1 MALTTKMVPRP
12 SLDNLIPP
20 NLNYDYFAAADLC
33 PFESKAYEFSL
44 VNAWW
49 MAEVSLLAYADED
62 FSQVRYRKLGLT
74 LEFIKGP
81 KTGTECFV
89 ISGDQ
94 FIWVVFRGTQ
104 IKPAGEDGSKAILK
118 DILTDVKIKLIKSAQ
133 GGEVHTGFA
142 QALDE
147 VWGKCI
153 EVITRLKA
161 ENPARTLWF
170 TGHSLGAA
178 LATLAAQRCTN
189 VQGLYIF
196 GAPGVGNTAF
206 AEQFKIKAF
215 RVVNN
220 NDLVARVP
228 PFPYVHIGEFKYID
242 SKGTLHDKPKNWNKF
257 TDRVKGHVD
266 TLVNYFGNIS
276 QAWNSEIP
284 SGYFNDHAPIYYAVH
299 LWNCYVNSLL
309 RSADHE

>member
-1 MALTTKMVPRP
+1 MALTIKAVPRP

-20 NLNYDYFAAADLC
+20 NKNYEYFAAAELC
-33 PFESKAYEFSL
+33 PFESKACEFSL

-62 FSQVRYRKLGLT
+62 FSQERYGKLGLT
-74 LEFIKGP
+74 FEFIQGP
-81 KTGTECFV
+81 ITGTECFV
-89 ISGDQ
+89 VSSDQ

-104 IKPAGEDGSKAILK
+104 IKPVGEDGSKAILK
-118 DILTDVKIKLIKSAQ
+118 DILTDVKIKFVKSAN

-147 VWGKCI
+147 VWGKCVEAI
-153 EVITRLKA
+153 ARLKA

-178 LATLAAQRCTN
+178 LATLASQRCTN

-196 GAPGVGNTAF
+196 GAPSVGNAVF
-206 AEQFKIKAF
+206 AEQFNIKTF
-215 RVVNN
+215 RVINN

-228 PFPYVHIGEFKYID
+228 PYPYVHIGEIKYID
-242 SKGTLHDKPKNWNKF
+242 SYGTLHEKPKNWDMF
-257 TDRVKGHVD
+257 TDRIKGHMD
-266 TLVNYFGNIS
+266 TLVNYFGTIS
-276 QAWNSEIP
+276 KAWNSEIP
-284 SGYFNDHAPIYYAVH
+284 SDYFNDHAPIYYAVH
-299 LWNCYVNSLL
+299 LWNSYVKS
-309 RSADHE
+309 RAHAADNV